1 MSSGIMA
8 LPPPFHQ
15 SNLLLL
21 LWSLSRRDRTR
32 KEAEGVGTPR
42 RRWKKLQSS
51 AQMPPPP
58 PLSASQVA
66 VKVLSSS
73 VLLAG
78 RTLPN

>member
-58 PLSASQVA
+58 LSASQVA

-78 RTLPN
+78 RTPPN